1 MFDIQKIGESF
12 FKAHEER
19 SSGPTAPTAGANPAK
34 FFMSS
39 KRKLPGFWL
48 LLKEDKQIK
57 IPVAYG
63 DTKKSIIL
71 QRTKHLHRNRCAFEE
86 LVGDIDAAGHAI
98 EEVQSEPGSGSA
110 ACSSGLGY
118 TT

>member
-1 MFDIQKIGESF
+1 
-12 FKAHEER
+12 
-19 SSGPTAPTAGANPAK
+19 
-34 FFMSS
+34 MSS

-86 LVGDIDAAGHAI
+86 LVGDIDVAGHAI

-110 ACSSGLGY
+110 ACSSGEELPGSGVLLRV
-118 TT
+118 